1 MSTSTAVANPAT
13 VVADS
18 PTSSAQTPR
27 PRRSKPV
34 SAVPHQEITGRQY
47 CDKLRAYIATRKGR
61 FVKDEDGAIFV
72 LFDRWIV
79 PLSQSPDNVDISSL
93 MIDACGVTTVLVPA
107 RIAVQRLLVHAKKE
121 ASKIQSRSFSTVS
134 KDGARVYIPTAD
146 GSVLQISADRIQT
159 VSNIENPDS
168 VWIKHPK
175 DEAFRYMDIAP
186 RDGLN
191 LFEELLVETQ
201 ACKHPEM
208 RWFVAMHEGLFPF
221 VRDLASS
228 RIIVLHQGGT
238 QQGKTTGA
246 ERFTRLHGLGSVTG
260 NATVAA
266 LRNEPDP
273 GLLVLDNKE
282 HVNLTVE
289 LIEHLLFLSTG
300 AEPKRSRSDGAI
312 RPSNKTRP
320 VGVITSIEGVFK
332 PELRARCAEV
342 KYSVSGGRTEREAIE
357 RRVVDQRHVINS
369 SLVRVLQ
376 RFLSIQALRKKTPNP
391 FGNFD
396 VHFTALCNLLRA
408 FAELA
413 DKPEEWAE
421 AMINSWDRYLRHQD
435 DGEEE
440 SSELEYPIR
449 KILQEQSFFKNLEVQ
464 SQAASHLGRR
474 GTLYTTT
481 AAWLLSELQKQP
493 ALQSAL
499 PRNPAGLTRRLP
511 SEKFLDFKFLRTGES
526 PDVERTASRR
536 AIGFFFPD
544 DTMTTNDDAVR

>member
-1 MSTSTAVANPAT
+1 MNASSPSPAANPAT
-13 VVADS
+13 
-18 PTSSAQTPR
+18 TSLTPAT
-27 PRRSKPV
+27 PSRRARKNV
-34 SAVPHQEITGRQY
+34 LVPPSEVEGQKYFDRLL
-47 CDKLRAYIATRKGR
+47 KYIAERNGK
-61 FVKDEDGAIFV
+61 FVKDEDGVVSILLDRRAI
-72 LFDRWIV
+72 
-79 PLSQSPDNVDISSL
+79 PLSSAHENVATSGL
-93 MIDACGVTTVLVPA
+93 MIDACGVSTVLVPA
-107 RIAVQRLLVHAKKE
+107 RIAIQRLLVHAQRE
-121 ASKIQSRSFSTVS
+121 ASNIQSRSFSAVS
-134 KDGARVYIPTAD
+134 TDGARVYVPTA
-146 GSVLQISADRIQT
+146 GGTILQITADRIQA
-159 VSNIENPDS
+159 VSNIQNPDS

-175 DEAFRYMDIAP
+175 DCAFGYIDADP
-186 RDGLN
+186 RVGLE

-221 VRDLASS
+221 VRDVASS
-228 RIIVLHQGGT
+228 RILVLHQGGT

-282 HVNLTVE
+282 HANLTTE

-300 AEPKRSRSDGAI
+300 AEPKRSRPDGSM

-332 PELRARCAEV
+332 AELKMRCAEV
-342 KYSVSGGRTEREAIE
+342 KYSLCGSRTGREEIE
-357 RRVVDQRHVINS
+357 RRIVDQRHVINS
-369 SLVRVLQ
+369 ALVRVIQ
-376 RFLSIQALRKKTPNP
+376 RFLAIEPVHKKTPNP
-391 FGNFD
+391 FDGNFD
-396 VHFTALCNLLRA
+396 VHFAALCNLLRA
-408 FAELA
+408 FAELSG
-413 DKPEEWAE
+413 KPEEWAE
-421 AMINSWDRYLRHQD
+421 EMTNSWDRYLRHQD

-449 KILQEQSFFKNLEVQ
+449 KILKEQGFFKNPEIR
-464 SQAASHLGRR
+464 SQAISHAGQR

-499 PRNPAGLTRRLP
+499 PRIPAGLTRRLS
-511 SEKFLDFKFLRTGES
+511 SEKFLDFKFLRSGES

-536 AIGFFFPD
+536 EIGFFFPD
-544 DTMTTNDDAVR
+544 DAVTTNDGAVR

>member
-1 MSTSTAVANPAT
+1 MIAPAPILAADPSTANLTPAT
-13 VVADS
+13 PS
-18 PTSSAQTPR
+18 
-27 PRRSKPV
+27 RRARKNV
-34 SAVPHQEITGRQY
+34 LVPPSEVEGQKYFDRLL
-47 CDKLRAYIATRKGR
+47 KYIAERKGK
-61 FVKDEDGAIFV
+61 FVKDEDGVVSILLDRRAI
-72 LFDRWIV
+72 
-79 PLSQSPDNVDISSL
+79 PLSLAQENVATSGL
-93 MIDACGVTTVLVPA
+93 MIDACGVSTMLVSA
-107 RIAVQRLLVHAKKE
+107 RIAIQRLLVHAQRQ
-121 ASKIQSRSFSTVS
+121 ASTIQSRSFSAVS
-134 KDGARVYIPTAD
+134 TDGARVYVPTAGD
-146 GSVLQISADRIQT
+146 MVLQISADRIQA
-159 VSNIENPDS
+159 VSNIENTDS

-175 DEAFRYMDIAP
+175 DCAFRFIDADP
-186 RDGLN
+186 HAGLE

-221 VRDLASS
+221 VRDVASS
-228 RIIVLHQGGT
+228 RILVLHQGGT

-266 LRNEPDP
+266 LRNESDP

-282 HVNLTVE
+282 HVNLTAE

-300 AEPKRSRSDGAI
+300 AEPKRSRSDGSM

-320 VGVITSIEGVFK
+320 VGVLTSIEGVFK
-332 PELRARCAEV
+332 SELKIRCAEV
-342 KYSVSGGRTEREAIE
+342 KYSLSGSRTGREGIE
-357 RRVVDQRHVINS
+357 RRIVDQRHVINS
-369 SLVRVLQ
+369 ALVRVLQ
-376 RFLSIQALRKKTPNP
+376 RFLSIEPVHKKTPNP
-391 FGNFD
+391 FDGNFD
-396 VHFTALCNLLRA
+396 VHFAALCNLLRA
-408 FAELA
+408 FAELS
-413 DKPEEWAE
+413 DKPGEWAE
-421 AMINSWDRYLRHQD
+421 EMINSWDRYLRHQD

-449 KILQEQSFFKNLEVQ
+449 KILKEQSFFKIPEIR
-464 SQAASHLGRR
+464 SQTISRDGRL

-511 SEKFLDFKFLRTGES
+511 SEKFLDFEFLRSGES

-544 DTMTTNDDAVR
+544 DAMTINDGAVK

>member
-1 MSTSTAVANPAT
+1 MNASSPSPAANPTTTSLTPAT
-13 VVADS
+13 PS
-18 PTSSAQTPR
+18 
-27 PRRSKPV
+27 RRARKNV
-34 SAVPHQEITGRQY
+34 LVPPSEVEGQKYFDRLL
-47 CDKLRAYIATRKGR
+47 KYIAERKGK
-61 FVKDEDGAIFV
+61 FVKDEDGVVSI
-72 LFDRWIV
+72 LFDRRAIS
-79 PLSQSPDNVDISSL
+79 LSSAQENVAISSL

-107 RIAVQRLLVHAKKE
+107 RIAIQRLLVHAQRE
-121 ASKIQSRSFSTVS
+121 ASNIQSRSFSAVS
-134 KDGARVYIPTAD
+134 TDGARVYVPTAGD
-146 GSVLQISADRIQT
+146 TVLQISADRIQA
-159 VSNIENPDS
+159 VSNIQNPDS

-175 DEAFRYMDIAP
+175 DCAFRYIDADP
-186 RDGLN
+186 RVGLE

-221 VRDLASS
+221 VRDVASS
-228 RIIVLHQGGT
+228 RILVLHQGGT

-246 ERFTRLHGLGSVTG
+246 ERFTRLHGLGIVTG

-282 HVNLTVE
+282 HVNLTTE

-300 AEPKRSRSDGAI
+300 AEPKRSRSDGSM

-332 PELRARCAEV
+332 TELKIRCAEV
-342 KYSVSGGRTEREAIE
+342 KYSLSGSRTGREGIE
-357 RRVVDQRHVINS
+357 RRIADQRHVINS
-369 SLVRVLQ
+369 ALVRVLQ
-376 RFLSIQALRKKTPNP
+376 RFLSIEPAHMRTPNP
-391 FGNFD
+391 FDGNFD

-408 FAELA
+408 FAELT
-413 DKPEEWAE
+413 DKPEQWAE
-421 AMINSWDRYLRHQD
+421 AMINSWDRCLRHQD

-449 KILQEQSFFKNLEVQ
+449 KILKDQGFFKNPEVR
-464 SQAASHLGRR
+464 SQAISRDGRR

-481 AAWLLSELQKQP
+481 AAYLLSELQKLP
-493 ALQSAL
+493 TIQSAL
-499 PRNPAGLTRRLP
+499 PRIAASLTRRLS
-511 SEKFLDFKFLRTGES
+511 SEKFLDFEFLRAGES

-536 AIGFFFPD
+536 AIGFFFPND
-544 DTMTTNDDAVR
+544 AMTTNDEVVR